1 MDSDTNVTTDNSVPT
16 TAEGDPISWDG
27 NKAHIE
33 GILADINEWGTRTG
47 RFVALVENRAVVLNN
62 GSLAVESLPATFTC
76 RFFIPRHWLL
86 FIGSLV
92 FWIGC

>member
-1 MDSDTNVTTDNSVPT
+1 MDSDNTVTNTDHSVPT

-33 GILADINEWGTRTG
+33 GILSDLDEWGTRTG

-62 GSLAVESLPATFTC
+62 GSLAVESLQTVQFVNGAVPQC
-76 RFFIPRHWLL
+76 P
-86 FIGSLV
+86 
-92 FWIGC
+92 